1 MSSLR
6 RISSA
11 SVDNTSSRRFFS
23 RITCWDFCGFDQRFG
38 SAACFS
44 ISANCWRNFP
54 ASKILPEVTYLIF
67 QPCILLFQF
76 FYHVDL
82 HIKTT
87 PDLFSVPCEPRRA
100 LRLKSFPI
108 RASQRISGLL
118 FSLPKGAS
126 AAPPQKLSHIDK
138 QTSHPDAYRTW

>member
-11 SVDNTSSRRFFS
+11 SVDNPSSRRFFS
-23 RITCWDFCGFDQRFG
+23 R
-38 SAACFS
+38 
-44 ISANCWRNFP
+44 
-54 ASKILPEVTYLIF
+54 LIF

-87 PDLFSVPCEPRRA
+87 PDLFSVLCEPRRA

-118 FSLPKGAS
+118 FSVPKGAS

>member
-67 QPCILLFQF
+67 QTCILLFQF
-76 FYHVDL
+76 FHHVYL
-82 HIKTT
+82 
-87 PDLFSVPCEPRRA
+87 PPSPYSSQRPCAPPRS
-100 LRLKSFPI
+100 LRLKC
-108 RASQRISGLL
+108 
-118 FSLPKGAS
+118 LP
-126 AAPPQKLSHIDK
+126 
-138 QTSHPDAYRTW
+138 

>member
-54 ASKILPEVTYLIF
+54 ASKILAEVTYLIF
-67 QPCILLFQF
+67 QTCILLFDF
-76 FYHVDL
+76 FHHVDL
-82 HIKTT
+82 QIKTT
-87 PDLFSVPCEPRRA
+87 PDLFSVLCEPRCA
-100 LRLKSFPI
+100 LRFKLLLAKFAEIENLQPLPTPFPS
-108 RASQRISGLL
+108 RQ
-118 FSLPKGAS
+118 
-126 AAPPQKLSHIDK
+126 
-138 QTSHPDAYRTW
+138 